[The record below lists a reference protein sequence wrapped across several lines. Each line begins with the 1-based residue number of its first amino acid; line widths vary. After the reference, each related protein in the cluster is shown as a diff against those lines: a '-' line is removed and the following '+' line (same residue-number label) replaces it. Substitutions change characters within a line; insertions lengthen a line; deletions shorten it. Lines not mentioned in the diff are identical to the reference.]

1 MSPDL
6 ATQRSEALLQIERT
20 RVQWVLR
27 AARASAGAGRTAEGS
42 GLDLGAGGQ
51 LNSLISEWLA
61 QEIEARLWP
70 GADDPAPPDPDS
82 VSDGS
87 PSPGK
92 PLPSQV
98 VSQALVDW
106 TRLHPWLAVLAG
118 VLAGSLAV
126 SQRRRWVKWGISS
139 ALPWLASHASVL
151 VVPLLAQWLMR
162 RSEPEREPQQPAA
175 PQDGAASATEAE
187 PGVAN
192 DVSSTRSSASGSP
205 G

>member
-6 ATQRSEALLQIERT
+6 AARRAEALLQIERT

-27 AARASAGAGRTAEGS
+27 AARSGAGAGHTAEGC
-42 GLDLGAGGQ
+42 GLDLAAGGP

-70 GADDPAPPDPDS
+70 TPDDPGADTSGDGTPP
-82 VSDGS
+82 
-87 PSPGK
+87 PGQ

-98 VSQALVDW
+98 VSGALAEW
-106 TRLHPWLAVLAG
+106 TRSHPWLGVLAG

-126 SQRRRWVKWGISS
+126 SQRRRWVQWGISS
-139 ALPWLASHASVL
+139 GLPWLASHASVI
-151 VVPLLAQWLMR
+151 VVPLLAQWLMHQP
-162 RSEPEREPQQPAA
+162 EPETEQAVA
-175 PQDGAASATEAE
+175 PNEGAAATTEAD
-187 PGVAN
+187 PDITQDLSA
-192 DVSSTRSSASGSP
+192 TRSSAAGSP